1 MNPQVSKTQTP
12 NHSNND
18 LTTIYKIY
26 FPYSCCELVVPTLN
40 DIKSLLLDNNEEML
54 DMLLQGKIKILTED
68 VTINSKKYQTA
79 LHNRQVEE
87 VE

>member
-1 MNPQVSKTQTP
+1 MPQVYNPS
-12 NHSNND
+12 NSNND

-54 DMLLQGKIKILTED
+54 DMLLQSKIKILSEN
-68 VTINSKKYQTA
+68 VNVKSKKYQTA
-79 LHNRQVEE
+79 LHNRQVE
-87 VE
+87 VK